1 MAIPSLSESII
12 RHHTTAQSFDRG
24 EDYYRSQSVTA
35 IAKRGNTIQAEVEGS
50 EASNYRVT
58 IGFDAG
64 GITSAD
70 CTCPYNYEGW
80 CKHIAA
86 TLLTCVRQPNSI
98 EDRPTLVQLLDR
110 LDHQKTQHLIQAL
123 VDEQPDLID
132 AIDHHVSLILL
143 PTPQKQSAKAAKAAK
158 TPRRTTIDAAP
169 FRRQVKQ
176 ILRDGL
182 RSLEEGYE
190 EGDPIADDL
199 QEVIG
204 KAEAFTEQGD
214 GNNAIAILE
223 VITATCAEE
232 WDDLSDYGAD
242 SEAVCESLNEAWTE
256 AILSAELP
264 DEQKAELQMRLEEWQ
279 DQLGGSFEMSLAA
292 LAQGWDYPALQRV
305 FEGNITEQGA
315 WDSDDG
321 ERPHFVEDLAVIRL
335 RILDRQNR
343 QEEYLHLAEAES
355 QTLLYLTKLT
365 SLGRIDEAMAKSKE
379 QMTTAEEALGLA
391 QALCDRAC
399 VTEAL
404 EIARAGLTLTGSE
417 YRIYE
422 LATWTSDL
430 AEGLGDSTTAL
441 AAKITAFKI
450 KPSFKD
456 YRKIEDLAGKTW
468 SKVRSNLLQTL
479 RQANDWQ
486 AREAKV
492 DIFLHEGLIDD
503 AIEVVKTDI
512 YHAEFV
518 HRVMEAAIAHRPEW
532 VIENARL
539 RAEPIMDA
547 GKADRY
553 SEAVRWLKQVRDAY
567 LQLGRKAE
575 WSTYRTQLT
584 TTHARK
590 RKLME
595 LFKQL

>member
-1 MAIPSLSESII
+1 MAIPSLSESTI

-24 EDYYRSQSVTA
+24 EDYYRSQAVTA
-35 IAKRGNTIQAEVEGS
+35 IAKRGNTIQADVEGN

-123 VDEQPDLID
+123 VAEQPDLID
-132 AIDHHVSLILL
+132 AIDRHVSLLSL
-143 PTPQKQSAKAAKAAK
+143 PTPQKQTAKAAKAAK

-182 RSLEEGYE
+182 RCLEEGYE
-190 EGDPIADDL
+190 EEDPIADDL

-204 KAEAFTEQGD
+204 KAAAFTEQGD

-264 DEQKAELQMRLEEWQ
+264 DEQKEELQMRLEEWQ

-305 FEGNITEQGA
+305 FEGSITEQGA
-315 WDSDDG
+315 WDDEAPYFAD
-321 ERPHFVEDLAVIRL
+321 DLAGIRL

-343 QEEYLHLAEAES
+343 QEEYLFLAEAES
-355 QTLLYLTKLT
+355 QTLLYLTKLAN
-365 SLGRIDEAMAKSKE
+365 LGRIDEAMAKAKE
-379 QMTTAEEALGLA
+379 QMTAVEEALALA
-391 QALCDRAC
+391 QALRDRAC

-422 LATWTSDL
+422 LANWTSDL

-441 AAKITAFKI
+441 AARITAFTNS
-450 KPSFKD
+450 PSFKD
-456 YRKIEDLAGKTW
+456 YRKVEDLAGKTW
-468 SKVRSNLLQTL
+468 SKVRPNLLKTL
-479 RQANDWQ
+479 RQANEWQ

-503 AIEVVKTDI
+503 AIETVKTDI

-532 VIENARL
+532 VIESARL

-553 SEAVRWLKQVRDAY
+553 SEAVRWLKHARDAY

-575 WSTYRTQLT
+575 WSTYRTELT

>member
-1 MAIPSLSESII
+1 MTIPSLSESII
-12 RHHTTAQSFDRG
+12 RHHTTSQSFDRG
-24 EDYYRSQSVTA
+24 EDYYRAQAVTA
-35 IAKRGNTIQAEVEGS
+35 IAQRGKTIQADVEGN
-50 EASNYRVT
+50 EASNYRVS
-58 IGFDAG
+58 IGFDTG
-64 GITSAD
+64 GITSAY
-70 CTCPYNYEGW
+70 CTCPYEYEGW

-86 TLLTCVRQPNSI
+86 TLLVCVRQPNSI

-110 LDHQKTQHLIQAL
+110 LDHQKIQHLIQAL
-123 VDEQPDLID
+123 VAEQPDLID
-132 AIDHHVSLILL
+132 AIDRHVSLISL
-143 PTPQKQSAKAAKAAK
+143 PTPQKQTAKAAK
-158 TPRRTTIDAAP
+158 TPRRTTIDATP

-176 ILRDGL
+176 ILREGL
-182 RSLEEGYE
+182 RYLEEGYD
-190 EGDPIADDL
+190 EGDPVADDL

-204 KAEAFTEQGD
+204 KADAFTEQGD

-232 WDDLSDYGAD
+232 WDDLSDYGVD
-242 SEAVCESLNEAWTE
+242 SDSICESLNEAWTE

-264 DEQKAELQMRLEEWQ
+264 DEQKAELRMRLEEWQ

-305 FEGNITEQGA
+305 FEGSITEQGA
-315 WDSDDG
+315 WEG
-321 ERPHFVEDLAVIRL
+321 ESPNFADDLAVIRL

-343 QEEYLHLAEAES
+343 QEEYLYLAEAES
-355 QTLLYLTKLT
+355 QTLLYLTKLAN
-365 SLGRIDEAMAKSKE
+365 LGRIDEAITAAKTD
-379 QMTTAEEALGLA
+379 MTTPEEAFALA
-391 QALCDRAC
+391 QALREQQY
-399 VTEAL
+399 VSEAL
-404 EIARAGLTLTGSE
+404 EIARVGLTLTGSE

-441 AAKITAFKI
+441 AARITAFKT

-468 SKVRSNLLQTL
+468 SKVRADLLKTL
-479 RQANDWQ
+479 RQANEWQ

-503 AIEVVKTDI
+503 AIAAVKTDT
-512 YHAEFV
+512 YHRSEYV
-518 HRVMEAAIAHRPEW
+518 HRVMEAAIAHNPEW

-547 GKADRY
+547 GKAERY
-553 SEAVRWLKQVRDAY
+553 SEAVRWLKKVRAAY
-567 LQLGRKAE
+567 LQLGQKSK
-575 WSTYRTQLT
+575 WSAYRTQLT
-584 TTHARK
+584 TTHGRK
-590 RKLME
+590 RNLMA
-595 LFKQL
+595 LFQQGDMS

>member
-35 IAKRGNTIQAEVEGS
+35 IAKRGNTIQADVEGN

-58 IGFDAG
+58 IGFDVG

-123 VDEQPDLID
+123 VAEQPDLID
-132 AIDHHVSLILL
+132 AIDRHVSLISL
-143 PTPQKQSAKAAKAAK
+143 PTPQKQAAKVTKA
-158 TPRRTTIDAAP
+158 PRRTTIDAAP

-182 RSLEEGYE
+182 RCLEEGYE
-190 EGDPIADDL
+190 EEDPIADDL

-214 GNNAIAILE
+214 GNNAISILE

-292 LAQGWDYPALQRV
+292 LDQGWDYPALQRV
-305 FEGNITEQGA
+305 FQGSITEQGA
-315 WDSDDG
+315 WDG
-321 ERPHFVEDLAVIRL
+321 EAPNFADDLAVIRL

-343 QEEYLHLAEAES
+343 QEEYLSLAEAES

-365 SLGRIDEAMAKSKE
+365 NLGRVDEAMNAAKTD
-379 QMTTAEEALGLA
+379 MTTPEEAFALA
-391 QALCDRAC
+391 QALREHQY
-399 VTEAL
+399 VSEAL

-422 LATWTSDL
+422 LANWTSDL
-430 AEGLGDSTTAL
+430 AEGLGDSATAL
-441 AAKITAFKI
+441 GARITAFKT

-468 SKVRSNLLQTL
+468 SKVRSDLLPMM

-492 DIFLHEGLIDD
+492 DIFLHEGLVDD
-503 AIEVVKTDI
+503 AIEAVKTDT
-512 YHAEFV
+512 YHRSESV

-553 SEAVRWLKQVRDAY
+553 SEAVRWLKHVRDAY
-567 LQLGRKAE
+567 LQLGQKAE